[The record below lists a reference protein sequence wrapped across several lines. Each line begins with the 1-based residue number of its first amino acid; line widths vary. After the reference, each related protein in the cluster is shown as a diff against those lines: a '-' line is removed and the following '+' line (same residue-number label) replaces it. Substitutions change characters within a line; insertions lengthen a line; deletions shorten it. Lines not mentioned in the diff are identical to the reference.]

1 VDTLSDGPLTVN
13 LPCKVQVTD
22 PNHCLFGEK
31 IAAEAMYATPW
42 KNDTAKFLFSILTNP
57 HTPHTRLEASSYLRG
72 YYIKAIR
79 PDDPEK
85 PVPEAYR
92 EFCQIL
98 SSNQV
103 RVL

>member
-1 VDTLSDGPLTVN
+1 M
-13 LPCKVQVTD
+13 D
-22 PNHCLFGEK
+22 PKHCLFGEK

-42 KNDTAKFLFSILTNP
+42 RGNDTGDLLFNLLVN
-57 HTPHTRLEASSYLRG
+57 PHTRLDASSYLRG

-85 PVPEAYR
+85 PMPEAYR

-103 RVL
+103 KVL